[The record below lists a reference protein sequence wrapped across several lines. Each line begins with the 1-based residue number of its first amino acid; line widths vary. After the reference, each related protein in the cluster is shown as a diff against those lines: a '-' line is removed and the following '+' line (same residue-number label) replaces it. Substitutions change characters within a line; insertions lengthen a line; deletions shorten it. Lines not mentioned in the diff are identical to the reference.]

1 MTRLPIV
8 AYCLLFAVLHSA
20 CKNGQ
25 NKPSKDKTDS
35 IAIKQKEIQDASIP
49 GGFSSQTILHFDSN
63 ALTGFVSRYP
73 AFKKFENDLKSF
85 YRQRNYAYAWYD
97 SKGLIEQAGN
107 LYNRIV
113 NINDEG
119 LPDKFAYRDS
129 FTVVM
134 DSLQGMTNNI
144 APNTSAELMLTA
156 QYFSYAQIAWQGLSE
171 EESRSLE
178 WNLPRRKVNLVQL
191 MDSLL
196 YDGDAFVAKE
206 PVYRQYALLK
216 NYLKKYRDIEA
227 SGGWTNITPDKKKY
241 AIGDSSSVIATLR
254 QRLFQLGD
262 IPEDNKSV
270 VFDTS
275 MLNGIKAFQQRLGIK
290 QDGIVGASFF
300 TEINYPIG
308 KRIEQVIVNMERC
321 RWLPAEPSVPY
332 LAVNIPE
339 FALHAYN
346 GDSLLWSM
354 EVVVGKAVHE
364 TVIFSG
370 QLKYVVFSP
379 YWNVPPGI
387 LKNEVLPGMKRN
399 PNYLRNHNMEW
410 NGGAVRQKPGPSN
423 SLGLVKFLFPNSYNI
438 YLHDSPAKSLFQ
450 EDKRAFSHGCIRVSR
465 PKDLAKW
472 LLRDYPEWTDD
483 KITKAMNGGK
493 EQYFTLKET
502 VPVFIAYFTAWV
514 DREGKLNF
522 RDDIYKRDNRLAKAI
537 MEQPRI

>member
-1 MTRLPIV
+1 MPV
-8 AYCLLFAVLHSA
+8 LFMYAA
-20 CKNGQ
+20 CKN
-25 NKPSKDKTDS
+25 NEKEPAPANTDS
-35 IAIKQKEIQDASIP
+35 TISKQVQMQDASIP
-49 GGFSSQTILHFDSN
+49 GGFSNQTILHFDST
-63 ALTGFVSRYP
+63 AVQLFLSRYP
-73 AFKKFENDLKSF
+73 AFKKFEKDIEAF
-85 YRQRNYAYAWYD
+85 YRQRDYAYAWYD
-97 SKGLIEQAGN
+97 NNGLIEQAGN
-107 LYNRIV
+107 LYNRII
-113 NINDEG
+113 NINEEG

-134 DSLQGMTNNI
+134 DSLQSMANI
-144 APNTSAELMLTA
+144 AEPSTSAELMLTA

-171 EESRSLE
+171 KETKALE
-178 WNLPRRKVNLVQL
+178 WNLPRRKVNAVQL

-196 YDGDAFVAKE
+196 NDGDSFVAKE
-206 PVYRQYALLK
+206 PVYRQYGLLK
-216 NYLKKYRDIEA
+216 TYLKKYREIES
-227 SGGWTNITPDKKKY
+227 SGGWKTIEPDRKKY
-241 AIGDSSSVIATLR
+241 ALGDSSPVISTLR

-262 IPEDNKSV
+262 LPLDNKSS
-270 VFDTS
+270 VFDTT
-275 MLNGIKAFQQRLGIK
+275 LRNGIKAFQHRLGIK
-290 QDGIVGASFF
+290 EDGIVGAGFF
-300 TEINYPIG
+300 REINYPIG
-308 KRIEQVIVNMERC
+308 KRIEQLIVNMERC
-321 RWLPAEPSVPY
+321 RWLPAEPDVPY

-339 FALHAYN
+339 FALHAYS

-354 EVVVGKAVHE
+354 EVVVGKAVHA

-387 LKNEVLPGMKRN
+387 LKNEVLPGIRRN

-465 PKDLAKW
+465 AKDLAKW
-472 LLRDYPEWTDD
+472 LLRDYPEWTDE
-483 KITKAMNGGK
+483 KITKAMNAGK
-493 EQYFTLKET
+493 EQFFTLKET

-514 DREGKLNF
+514 DRQGKLNF
-522 RDDIYKRDNRLAKAI
+522 RDDIYQRDNRLAKAI